1 MVIAVP
7 LYPVQYVAW
16 QAHRCVVSYDR
27 KEVIAARRA
36 AGLAVNLDGN
46 EDASSN
52 TASVRITAP
61 QSSQTTSITEAAKHG
76 AMSPPATL
84 PKPAVAY
91 IETAQSLKRNK
102 KDGSDPSRAAMSAL
116 AEAIRSPQSFKK
128 WTEPTHGLSLAV
140 SPIRDVDDGSR
151 VVVVAIRNING
162 APARLVSGQPDI
174 YVETLDKK
182 GNPLQVEKVKKL
194 RVETTTVGGAL
205 PAGTTVYFA
214 LVYEAPILG
223 ASQRLRVAAGQTNA
237 ADEPAYAEIGE
248 SSR

>member
-1 MVIAVP
+1 
-7 LYPVQYVAW
+7 
-16 QAHRCVVSYDR
+16 VSYDR

-61 QSSQTTSITEAAKHG
+61 QSAQVTTSITETAKHG
-76 AMSPPATL
+76 AVSSTAPLT
-84 PKPAVAY
+84 KPAVAD

-102 KDGSDPSRAAMSAL
+102 KGGSDPSRAAMSAL

-194 RVETTTVGGAL
+194 HVETTTVSGAL